1 MSAEVKKTE
10 ETKDAAAQEAPK
22 KESWKDI
29 AEVRMLVYVVPVAI
43 VLLVLALL
51 LGK

>member
-1 MSAEVKKTE
+1 MATEVKKE
-10 ETKDAAAQEAPK
+10 EVKEPVEEQK
-22 KESWKDI
+22 KESLKDI
-29 AEVRMLVYVVPVAI
+29 AEVRMLMYVIPVAI

>member
-1 MSAEVKKTE
+1 MATEVKKAE
-10 ETKDAAAQEAPK
+10 VTKDAAAQEAPK
-22 KESWKDI
+22 KESWKNI
-29 AEVRMLVYVVPVAI
+29 AEVRMLMYVVPVAI

>member
-1 MSAEVKKTE
+1 MATEVKNE
-10 ETKDAAAQEAPK
+10 EVKEPVEENK
-22 KESWKDI
+22 KESLKEI
-29 AEVRMLVYVVPVAI
+29 AEVRMLMYVIPVAI

>member
-1 MSAEVKKTE
+1 MAAEVKKEEKTE
-10 ETKDAAAQEAPK
+10 LNGK
-22 KESWKDI
+22 KGFWQI
-29 AEVRMLVYVVPVAI
+29 AEVRMLCYVIPVAA